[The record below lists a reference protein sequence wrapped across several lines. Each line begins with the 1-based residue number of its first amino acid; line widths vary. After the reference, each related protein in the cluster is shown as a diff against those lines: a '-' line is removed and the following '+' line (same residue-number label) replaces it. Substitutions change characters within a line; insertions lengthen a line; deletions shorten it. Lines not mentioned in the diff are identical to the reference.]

1 MRTRHLLL
9 AIGLAAMWGF
19 NFVVMEAGLRHFP
32 PLFYVALRFL
42 LAAFPAVLLVGGPGV
57 PWRKVLVAGA
67 TLGIGQY
74 TLLLMGM
81 RAGMPAGLTSLVVQ
95 IQAVF
100 TAVLAVALLEERPT
114 RRRITGMAVA
124 LAGLALIAA
133 DLGTGGPIGAFL
145 LVVGAAF
152 FWSAGNIAIR
162 NAAPPDSFRF
172 MVWICGVAA
181 IPMMA
186 LALLVEGVP
195 RLEFS
200 VEGGLSVIY
209 VSLIATL
216 GGFGIWGFLL
226 KRYDASVVAPSALL
240 IPLFGLTSAALF
252 AGEPLSPAKLAA
264 AALILSGVLY
274 ASTRARLLPASA
286 SAPSVQAETGENKM
300 RQRR

>member
-42 LAAFPAVLLVGGPGV
+42 FAAFPAVLLVGGPGV

-74 TLLLMGM
+74 TLLLTGM

-95 IQAVF
+95 IQAIF
-100 TAVLAVALLEERPT
+100 TAVLAVALLGERLT
-114 RRRITGMAVA
+114 RRRIIGMAVA
-124 LAGLALIAA
+124 FAGLALIAT

-162 NAAPPDSFRF
+162 KAAPPDSFRF

-181 IPMMA
+181 IPMMI

-195 RLEFS
+195 GLEFS
-200 VEGGLSVIY
+200 VEGSLSVLY
-209 VSLIATL
+209 VSMIATL

-226 KRYDASVVAPSALL
+226 QRYDASVVAPTALL
-240 IPLFGLTSAALF
+240 VPVFGMSSAALF
-252 AGEPLSPAKLAA
+252 AGESISPVKLAA
-264 AALILSGVLY
+264 AALIISGVLY
-274 ASTRARLLPASA
+274 AGTRARTPAPTDR
-286 SAPSVQAETGENKM
+286 APEAE
-300 RQRR
+300 RV